1 MDIVNNTCVYLYSQK
16 NSKTQKY
23 YFAGENISN
32 GKVHRK
38 FTLFF
43 WFALKKVK
51 IFTERIFYD
60 KGHLPDRFLCFFI
73 FLKSFLRSLLSCL
86 SPRAWPVGRG
96 FWGAS
101 ELTDDFLD
109 EDLVDFTTGTDVAFN
124 WLNLTIWS
132 ELKYVISPLSF
143 NFIDEYY
150 YRLTYDT

>member
-1 MDIVNNTCVYLYSQK
+1 MCTFIHKKIVRHKSTILQGK
-16 NSKTQKY
+16 ILAMARFTGNSH
-23 YFAGENISN
+23 F
-32 GKVHRK
+32 
-38 FTLFF
+38 FF

-143 NFIDEYY
+143 NFIYEYY
-150 YRLTYDT
+150 